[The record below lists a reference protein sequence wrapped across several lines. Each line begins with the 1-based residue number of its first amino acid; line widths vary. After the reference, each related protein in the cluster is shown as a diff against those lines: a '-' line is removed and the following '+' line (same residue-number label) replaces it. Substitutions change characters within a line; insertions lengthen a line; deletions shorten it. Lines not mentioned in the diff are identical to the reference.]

1 MRGALGRPPTPSPG
15 NSAGSQL
22 PPPATAAT
30 QSPPASRRS
39 DRRGGCFRRRDRN
52 GRGKAQPARP
62 RQRCSRNCRQPRHRR
77 RRRPTPPP
85 LVCRRRRAATPPRA
99 IRVPSALRR
108 LRRRHQD
115 ARARGAP
122 GVAGPRAPWLWR
134 PQAGLAC
141 YGAAALGHNEGA
153 PTRLDGTPG
162 FPGLGSPRAE
172 GLRGRADGACPGR
185 KVPEGEPKAH
195 DCLQCASPD
204 A

>member
-115 ARARGAP
+115 ARAR
-122 GVAGPRAPWLWR
+122 RARGRRAARALALAASGR
-134 PQAGLAC
+134 AGLLRRRSF
-141 YGAAALGHNEGA
+141 GAQRGA